1 MTLQQQSEMML
12 PVLEKELQQQIQ
24 RLDDPSTHLF
34 HDMLAYH
41 MGWSTDNT
49 LAVSAGKRIRPLLML
64 LVVSA
69 CGGEWLRATPA
80 AAAIE
85 LLHNFSL
92 IHDDIEDNSP
102 MRRGRVTVWKKFGLP
117 MAVNAG
123 DALFAISDLSAL
135 DIDPASPA
143 ETVLRAARV
152 LHLACLSLTRGQY
165 LDLSYEKRMDLAV
178 DDYWPMVDGKTAAL
192 LAACGEMGGILGGAT
207 SAIAGNYAAFGR
219 NLGLAFQVQDD
230 ILGVWGD
237 EYVTGKSAASDL
249 VEGKNSLPVLYG
261 IGGGGAFSR
270 RWAAA
275 PIRAEEAKTVA
286 QMLKDEG
293 AYEYC
298 TQEAQRLTNVALEE
312 LRAASPTGAAGEALE
327 ELAHA
332 MLNRQA

>member
-1 MTLQQQSEMML
+1 MTLQQQSELML
-12 PVLEKELQQQIQ
+12 PVLEKELQRQLH
-24 RLDDPSTHLF
+24 RLDDPPTHLF

-41 MGWSTDNT
+41 MGWSTDSNP
-49 LAVSAGKRIRPLLML
+49 AASPGKRIRPLLML

-102 MRRGRVTVWKKFGLP
+102 TRRGRMTVWKKFGLP

-123 DALFAISDLSAL
+123 DALFAISNLSAL
-135 DIDPASPA
+135 DIADAYRA
-143 ETVLRAARV
+143 EVAVQAARV
-152 LHLACLSLTRGQY
+152 LHSAGLSLTRGQY
-165 LDLSYEKRMDLAV
+165 LDMSYERRADLAV

-192 LAACGEMGGILGGAT
+192 LAACAEMGAILGGAT
-207 SAIAGNYAAFGR
+207 TDIVGYYAAFGR

-237 EYVTGKSAASDL
+237 EHVTGKSAASDL

-261 IGGGGAFSR
+261 IGRSGAFSR
-270 RWAAA
+270 RWAQSPVRPGEAA
-275 PIRAEEAKTVA
+275 GVA

-293 AYEYC
+293 AYAYC
-298 TQEAQRLTNVALEE
+298 VQEAERLTDLALSA
-312 LRAASPTGAAGEALE
+312 LKAAAPGGAPGKALT
-327 ELAHA
+327 ELASQ
-332 MLNRQA
+332 LLERRS